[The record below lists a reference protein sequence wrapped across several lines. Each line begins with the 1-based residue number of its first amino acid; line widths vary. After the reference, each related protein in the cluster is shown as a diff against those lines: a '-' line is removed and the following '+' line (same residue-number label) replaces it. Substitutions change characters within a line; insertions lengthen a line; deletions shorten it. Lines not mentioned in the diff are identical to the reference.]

1 MYDFSDVIFK
11 NKWNWSIVKEVRR
24 VVIFRVFARG
34 QRELSRVLEMI
45 YTLILGLHLR
55 FVRFYRVFV
64 TLQMVLK
71 RLLTKMESALL
82 VWFSLNK
89 YIQMV
94 IIKIGQE
101 NLWWKLTTSCSNS
114 FSL

>member
-45 YTLILGLHLR
+45 YILILGCA
-55 FVRFYRVFV
+55 
-64 TLQMVLK
+64 LK
-71 RLLTKMESALL
+71 IHALL
-82 VWFSLNK
+82 
-89 YIQMV
+89 
-94 IIKIGQE
+94 
-101 NLWWKLTTSCSNS
+101 
-114 FSL
+114 